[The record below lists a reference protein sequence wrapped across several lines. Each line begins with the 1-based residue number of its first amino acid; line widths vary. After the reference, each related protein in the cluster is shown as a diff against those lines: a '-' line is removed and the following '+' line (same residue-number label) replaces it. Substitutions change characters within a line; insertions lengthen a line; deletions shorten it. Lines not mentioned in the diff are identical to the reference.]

1 MWSVSNLRDLLAAL
15 WPQHQRSRNPS
26 VGKHYCKITASQPP
40 SHTPWG
46 SPAARRPAEL
56 VANSVS
62 PPPLALFPRLFWAKA
77 TISSELWDFDEE
89 SLHPG
94 EAGTQPAAPHCPAAG
109 CLEPCLV
116 SRMLPPGPG
125 ALRSITGVLPF
136 LPHLLLI
143 FGASVEELAGEVHYG
158 KPRQPLQH
166 NMVIPS

>member
-26 VGKHYCKITASQPP
+26 VGKHYCKITASQTPTPPPPGDLQQHGVLQSWSLTVCHLLLWHFSHLYFGPRPP
-40 SHTPWG
+40 S
-46 SPAARRPAEL
+46 ARSFGNMMKRVYTQGKPGHSQLHRTAQ
-56 VANSVS
+56 
-62 PPPLALFPRLFWAKA
+62 PPDAWR
-77 TISSELWDFDEE
+77 
-89 SLHPG
+89 
-94 EAGTQPAAPHCPAAG
+94 
-109 CLEPCLV
+109 PCLV

-143 FGASVEELAGEVHYG
+143 FGASVEEVAGEVHYG

-166 NMVIPS
+166 TW